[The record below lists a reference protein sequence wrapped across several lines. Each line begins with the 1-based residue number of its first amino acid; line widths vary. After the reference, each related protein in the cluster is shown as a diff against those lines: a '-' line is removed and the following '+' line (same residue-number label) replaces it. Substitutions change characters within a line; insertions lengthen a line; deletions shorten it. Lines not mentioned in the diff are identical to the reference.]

1 MTEIIQ
7 TTKDAKLD
15 VKGLIHFLYAYPGTR
30 LQGLFALRNVGM
42 GLLLIQNI
50 VMTETLRISTNA
62 TQTVQLKFQDGT
74 AQEEIQLVHQFVLLI
89 VLTLLLQALSFVMI
103 QTYRMEMAVVQLV
116 LLNQA
121 GTVTTQTNQCVK
133 QDAEMAKEFQVKRL
147 VMTEIRQIIKV
158 VKLIA
163 PE

>member
-1 MTEIIQ
+1 
-7 TTKDAKLD
+7 
-15 VKGLIHFLYAYPGTR
+15 
-30 LQGLFALRNVGM
+30 
-42 GLLLIQNI
+42 
-50 VMTETLRISTNA
+50 
-62 TQTVQLKFQDGT
+62 
-74 AQEEIQLVHQFVLLI
+74 
-89 VLTLLLQALSFVMI
+89 MI